1 MNTYQDLPELVVR
14 MIFKHAT
21 GDPGLVLNDW
31 KMALPLVAVCRGWRD
46 IIEPVLYQ
54 NAIISISGP
63 PVANDPNNAANASD
77 SDSAASLHLFD
88 RGRTSSDAKEPA
100 RTYTNIK
107 LIESNGLQQMVKKLY
122 IWDHEP
128 EELDDNV
135 ARSQDS
141 FLCFLL
147 ALYPD
152 LRDCPGAI
160 DIMQWFQEVQQRIRH
175 RHGVAGR
182 CREACSAI
190 AADIVR
196 RLPNVRRLSIFA
208 PTSTYFLQRVL
219 VKMIERYDRQL
230 AYLFVETAAYLPLTL
245 SAPEISKLGLTFF
258 DNASEVF
265 PLICPDHFSL
275 LKIRL
280 ESSELSWDIFHFDK
294 STNTVVFKN
303 MATLALF
310 SERIYGSYEE
320 ELGAAL
326 VNTLDLQFPKLE
338 NTIIAHMP
346 VSVDV
351 LQNLARSTR
360 KSIVF
365 SGPLASMVAMLDR
378 PIRGLEYIELRWD
391 SKFYLYEADNFV
403 RLSNEALGRTVG
415 IEWVNFTL
423 RCKVPEFVLTGINWT
438 HVT

>member
-1 MNTYQDLPELVVR
+1 MNT
-14 MIFKHAT
+14 
-21 GDPGLVLNDW
+21 
-31 KMALPLVAVCRGWRD
+31 
-46 IIEPVLYQ
+46 
-54 NAIISISGP
+54 
-63 PVANDPNNAANASD
+63 
-77 SDSAASLHLFD
+77 
-88 RGRTSSDAKEPA
+88 
-100 RTYTNIK
+100 
-107 LIESNGLQQMVKKLY
+107 
-122 IWDHEP
+122 
-128 EELDDNV
+128 
-135 ARSQDS
+135 
-141 FLCFLL
+141 
-147 ALYPD
+147 
-152 LRDCPGAI
+152 
-160 DIMQWFQEVQQRIRH
+160 
-175 RHGVAGR
+175 
-182 CREACSAI
+182 
-190 AADIVR
+190 
-196 RLPNVRRLSIFA
+196 
-208 PTSTYFLQRVL
+208 
-219 VKMIERYDRQL
+219 
-230 AYLFVETAAYLPLTL
+230 
-245 SAPEISKLGLTFF
+245 
-258 DNASEVF
+258 
-265 PLICPDHFSL
+265 
-275 LKIRL
+275 
-280 ESSELSWDIFHFDK
+280 SELSWDIFHFDK

-403 RLSNEALGRTVG
+403 RLSNEALGRTAG

-438 HVT
+438 HVTVLSLEIPLSFSTLLPAVLAMPNLVKLTIDVEDCEEEELITAVEYLFNIREYFAEPSTTKITNLRIFCLDGPAYLRLEEQIPLKAAFEMLTWLIPGAAIEFS